1 MAKAPKKK
9 AAKETVKKT
18 VKETVKETVKKAAK
32 ESPKKYAIKKSFV
45 YADAKNQPVKVE
57 RYKRD
62 EHGYMRDKLG
72 VKIQNITTL
81 SAEALKL
88 AKKVNAI

>member
-9 AAKETVKKT
+9 AAKK
-18 VKETVKETVKKAAK
+18 TVKETVKKAVK
-32 ESPKKYAIKKSFV
+32 ETVKKTPKKYAIKKSFV
-45 YADAKNQPVKVE
+45 YADAENRPVKVE